1 VPMRPK
7 AEKKGHSHHRDH
19 RGHEG
24 KKLTTEAQRHGEV
37 MGEKD
42 ARHKRRGHGEK
53 RAVVCG
59 LSVLDLGRP

>member
-1 VPMRPK
+1 MPIRPK
-7 AEKKGHSHHRDH
+7 AEKRTFHHRDH